1 MSLPAGNKLGP
12 YENQSPLGR
21 AGCAKCTAR
30 DTRLNSITPGSATR
44 KLRGSPLVTIAIALT
59 KDFPAL
65 GWDNE

>member
-30 DTRLNSITPGSATR
+30 DTRLNPITPGLSAT
-44 KLRGSPLVTIAIALT
+44 LT
-59 KDFPAL
+59 L
-65 GWDNE
+65 GLL

>member
-30 DTRLNSITPGSATR
+30 DTRLNPITPGLSATLTLELLQGCSSLGKKR
-44 KLRGSPLVTIAIALT
+44 PTPTILS
-59 KDFPAL
+59 
-65 GWDNE
+65 